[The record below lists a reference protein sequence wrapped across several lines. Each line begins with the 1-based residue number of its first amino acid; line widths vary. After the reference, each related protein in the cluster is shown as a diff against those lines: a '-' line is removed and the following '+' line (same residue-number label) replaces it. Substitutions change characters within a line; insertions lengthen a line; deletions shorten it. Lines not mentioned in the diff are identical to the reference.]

1 MISRYLDLVSRH
13 CSSLFDLCDRF
24 YLAAP
29 STSSSLLSSSSSEGV
44 ESAAQLAMRA
54 LGLRQ
59 IEHYKVGAKS
69 ELTPFGQPLM
79 VRSQGSGEA
88 LMIADAAWCLVDP
101 HERLLAV
108 RSIFYDFLRQSQ
120 VDGFLQERHERMM
133 AILLSLTSTKVFDT
147 RGHVMSF
154 GVSLDTPGCAI
165 NARLNRVDEALGWS
179 FLQSWCQDLES
190 AEFYMANAQR
200 EVLADRPAAHWLRAL
215 RAARFSPH
223 SAMLGHRDG
232 QLHVAMEFERRG
244 EAMLAGVPDLPTSDS
259 LTLRRF
265 LDAVSAPDA
274 EMFDASERLRL
285 ELTLVEG
292 RDAAVDAVPMLE
304 LDAVAWSRAC
314 HPSRQ
319 DYKWLSE
326 LEVGLELEA
335 SKSIS
340 EALSPLDV
348 QVMHMGV
355 VLRRDRASTPSAQW
369 RCESEIEWTAS
380 LPELRRLRSGRLED
394 DVLDRS
400 MQRAMDAL
408 LTHQSDEGQWPALQS
423 APLGASCVLS
433 TAFVAWTLA
442 RHGGANMEGAL
453 KAARRGAQWLDIM
466 REHEA
471 GWGLGPYSG
480 ADTLTTSIVLLLF
493 EATQHHVRHEDREWL
508 THYWSKK
515 QGGVCFSSGPLHWAD
530 VHPDQTALCWA
541 LFQPSERQQRYRSFH
556 DYLVEFASESGV
568 WPSYWWSSPWLTT
581 YFHLMVFDE
590 DDDLRGQFMID
601 EELFWELTQEDAGER
616 ASAFGGPDS
625 FELAWACAC
634 AARLGYDDV
643 AQNLG
648 MTLLSRQQMDG
659 SWHGEHVV
667 RLTSPGCKSPWE
679 DGEGRGELLKDTYGC
694 LTTASALW
702 AMAELRELHH
712 FRYDY

>member
-24 YLAAP
+24 YLDAP
-29 STSSSLLSSSSSEGV
+29 GV
-44 ESAAQLAMRA
+44 PQEARASAAQLAVRA
-54 LGLRQ
+54 LGLKQ
-59 IEHYKVGAKS
+59 LEHYKVGAKS
-69 ELTPFGQPLM
+69 ELTPSGQPLM
-79 VRSQGSGEA
+79 VRSKGSGEA
-88 LMIADAAWCLVDP
+88 MMIADAAWCLVDP
-101 HERLLAV
+101 HERLLTV
-108 RSIFYDFLRQSQ
+108 RTIFYDFLRQNQ
-120 VDGFLQERHERMM
+120 IGGLQERHERMM
-133 AILLSLTSTKVFDT
+133 AILLSLTSPRVFDT

-154 GVSLDTPGCAI
+154 GVGLDASSCAI

-190 AEFYMANAQR
+190 AEFYMATPR
-200 EVLADRPAAHWLRAL
+200 RDVLADRPTAHWLRAL
-215 RAARFSPH
+215 RAARFTPH

-232 QLHVAMEFERRG
+232 QLHVAMEFERQG
-244 EAMLAGVPDLPTSDS
+244 EALTAGVPDLPSSDS
-259 LTLRRF
+259 VMVRRF
-265 LDAVSAPDA
+265 LDAVNAPQA
-274 EMFDASERLRL
+274 EMFSDSERLRL
-285 ELTLVEG
+285 ELTLSQGDGEPV
-292 RDAAVDAVPMLE
+292 LE
-304 LDAVAWSRAC
+304 LEAVAWSRAC
-314 HPSRQ
+314 QPCAR
-319 DYKWLSE
+319 DYAWIVE
-326 LEVGLELEA
+326 LERGLELDA
-335 SKSIS
+335 SRSIS
-340 EALSPLDV
+340 ASLTPQDA
-348 QVMHMGV
+348 QVMHMGIV
-355 VLRRDRASTPSAQW
+355 MVHELDASATAGEPW

-380 LPELRRLRSGRLED
+380 LPDLRKLKSGKLEE
-394 DVLDRS
+394 DVIDGA

-408 LTHQSDEGQWPALQS
+408 LTHQSDEGQWPPLQS

-433 TAFVAWTLA
+433 TAFVAWSLA
-442 RHGGANMEGAL
+442 RHGGPNMESAL
-453 KAARRGAQWLDIM
+453 MAARRGAQWLDIM
-466 REHEA
+466 REHDA

-480 ADTLTTSIVLLLF
+480 ADTLTTSLVLLLF

-556 DYLVEFASESGV
+556 DYLAEFASESGV
-568 WPSYWWSSPWLTT
+568 WPTYWWSSHWLTT
-581 YFHLMVFDE
+581 YFHLMVFDD

-601 EELFWELTQEDAGER
+601 EELFWDLVQDETGER
-616 ASAFGGPDS
+616 ASSFKGPDS

-643 AQNLG
+643 AQTLG
-648 MTLLSRQQMDG
+648 LRLLSRQQMDG
-659 SWHGEHVV
+659 SWHGEQVV

-702 AMAELRELHH
+702 ALSELREIQQ